1 VFSLSSFGEACF
13 TKTASSTIAQ
23 FRCTYFRAAGRPELL
38 FKWPIVNGKA
48 KKWIGGRF
56 GNLPAAPQL
65 FFPTLPDP
73 KLSIDNSAQRFINSM
88 TNL

>member
-1 VFSLSSFGEACF
+1 
-13 TKTASSTIAQ
+13 
-23 FRCTYFRAAGRPELL
+23 LL